1 MFFRPDHFEMNEVAT
16 EIYSE
21 LKECGVFHATAESAA
36 RHINNIW
43 ENVDDWWESPEVRNA
58 VYKHN
63 LEFSRTSPHP
73 VKDLLSFMNFE
84 N

>member
-1 MFFRPDHFEMNEVAT
+1 MNEVAIA
-16 EIYSE
+16 IYSE
-21 LKECGVFHATAESAA
+21 LKECGVFHETAESAA

-43 ENVDDWWESPEVRNA
+43 ENVEDWWESPEVRNA

-73 VKDLLSFMNFE
+73 LKDLVSFMNFE
-84 N
+84 K